1 MDAEQ
6 SEQKKAK
13 KFGFMKGAKMGKVIK
28 SVVKSVSKAAKS
40 VLTAGTDGV
49 SSLLKGDIGGV
60 ADAAARAASMG
71 TVSLGDK
78 GVVNLNL
85 TNQPKL
91 ETAPVTQTE
100 AKAEGLQQ
108 YVSDA
113 RSRKNRRSRSSTN
126 NTGGSMA
133 SDANKLSGTTALG
146 V

>member
-1 MDAEQ
+1 
-6 SEQKKAK
+6 
-13 KFGFMKGAKMGKVIK
+13 MGKVVKAVTKPIK

-126 NTGGSMA
+126 NTDGSMT
-133 SDANKLSGTTALG
+133 SNSNKLSGTTALG